1 MTLAD
6 HCFPLVRRGTIIL
19 EFRQRSEPGGFM
31 LRPLLIVSALLV
43 AAAVSAAQENKDS
56 KTPETKTAQDN
67 KTAAKPAAPPAY
79 QPVPVAAARQANPV
93 KATRESIAAGKKIYS
108 YDCALC
114 HGDTGD
120 GKGDAP
126 KDMKVPDLT
135 DPATLKDRT
144 DGEIFYRIK
153 AGHGD
158 MPLEGDRVK
167 SDQLWDIVNY
177 VRSLAKKKAPAEEKP
192 AAEEK
197 PTN

>member
-1 MTLAD
+1 M
-6 HCFPLVRRGTIIL
+6 F
-19 EFRQRSEPGGFM
+19 
-31 LRPLLIVSALLV
+31 RPLLIVSALLV

-56 KTPETKTAQDN
+56 KTPETKAAQDN
-67 KTAAKPAAPPAY
+67 KTAAKPAAPAY
-79 QPVPVAAARQANPV
+79 QPVPVTAARQANPV
-93 KATRESIAAGKKIYS
+93 KATPESIAAGKKIYS